1 MVSMMMPMILGKFVA
16 DNGRNPNETEL
27 ASIMMA
33 LEEKFGVLE
42 GVAEGEEGEEESS
55 EEEEEEEEE
64 EEIIEAPK
72 KKNKKAS
79 DENQSKA
86 GNKKKVSLK
95 KR

>member
-64 EEIIEAPK
+64 VIEAPK
-72 KKNKKAS
+72 KKNKTAS